1 MNKSLVI
8 ELSEYVNEVAQ
19 RFSHPD
25 RVGNVSNETFKVH
38 EIIPTSDQTAVV
50 FFIKDTGKLGM
61 AFFYYINK
69 GMSKGWKYFFPTDSH
84 ITGMMASHY
93 YKLKCER
100 KNWDKNFIHHDDNK
114 NTEEPIQ

>member
-1 MNKSLVI
+1 
-8 ELSEYVNEVAQ
+8 
-19 RFSHPD
+19 
-25 RVGNVSNETFKVH
+25 VGNVSNEIFKVH